1 MPTHK
6 YLERPNRQYL
16 INNLAKLLKY
26 HNINYSQSEINSY
39 NKKELRYLIYK
50 FKIRLNNVTSKN
62 NRWYRES
69 KFN

>member
-6 YLERPNRQYL
+6 YLEPPNRQYL

-50 FKIRLNNVTSKN
+50 FKIRLNNATSKN

>member
-1 MPTHK
+1 MPNHK

-16 INNLAKLLKY
+16 INNLERLLKF
-26 HNINYSQSEINSY
+26 HKINYSQSEINSY

-62 NRWYRES
+62 NKWYRES